1 MNVYE
6 GIFTC
11 IKTNNI
17 ENLKIL
23 IEDYIFYC
31 KTEKFPNNRL
41 QFLFECCLTY
51 QRYDIFDLLTKYIN
65 VDIQDE
71 KGNTILMNTICKN
84 YVYYKNE
91 DINFILNYVKDINK
105 SDIFYNHT
113 ALYLYINPNTIHD
126 IKFNLNKITST
137 IIKMLNLGADIFIRN
152 YNGYSILDFAIK
164 AKSCSIIELLLNN
177 TKKERIIN
185 MEILRTICNLI
196 DDIDNYD
203 VVELLLCYVDDIN
216 EMDAGKNTIMGYIEY
231 AKDDIDPNFI
241 ELLKVHG
248 ATSITKK

>member
-1 MNVYE
+1 
-6 GIFTC
+6 
-11 IKTNNI
+11 
-17 ENLKIL
+17 
-23 IEDYIFYC
+23 
-31 KTEKFPNNRL
+31 
-41 QFLFECCLTY
+41 
-51 QRYDIFDLLTKYIN
+51 
-65 VDIQDE
+65 
-71 KGNTILMNTICKN
+71 
-84 YVYYKNE
+84 
-91 DINFILNYVKDINK
+91 
-105 SDIFYNHT
+105 
-113 ALYLYINPNTIHD
+113 
-126 IKFNLNKITST
+126 
-137 IIKMLNLGADIFIRN
+137 MLNLGADIFIRN